1 MKKKIIALTLILTTI
16 IMLNAGILITNA
28 QQNNTEGAQVE
39 QSQLDFDLYTS
50 GNASFIY
57 EEGNLISNVNGE
69 QKAILKD
76 FTSRTLDVSFTI
88 SPTSNDGIINGG
100 IYLFASQVT
109 PVQDGI
115 DAINVQVERQLNS
128 NYYKVFIFEFTNG
141 TFTRA
146 ISNTIPLAYE
156 NNQVKVRVTTNEDN
170 INVYLDGSDIP
181 SISKK
186 ITSNAHNGMQFGFR
200 SQVASQIFSDISVS
214 NEVNA
219 PENKT
224 VKVLMVG
231 NSYAQDTMTYAHEIA
246 KADGIN
252 MVCGVLYYGG
262 CTIKQH
268 VEFIKG
274 NEAVYTYIKNGGTD
288 RTQATFFDVLYDEDW
303 DYVTIQTGKG
313 EQGLKETFYPYLPW
327 LIALIENRL
336 PSVEIGLFESWAVP
350 KCYEGTGNSRL
361 SHYNDNSQTM
371 YESIIS
377 TFKDLKQE
385 NGVNF
390 VVPSAE
396 AFYRMDQTDICDNSV
411 FETSF
416 FRDSTAHANEKGRY
430 MLGLTMYKAI
440 TGRTVEGNGFVPMG
454 STYGADAGVT
464 AEDIK
469 VIQQVVEG
477 LFEDYNSTNAIP
489 TVVTLDSIEVV
500 NAKTQ
505 YKAGNYFDYNSID
518 VYAIYSDGSKIK
530 VDCWVGNVFHRLTS
544 EDSQVVITYQDKS
557 AIIDISVN

>member
-16 IMLNAGILITNA
+16 IMLNAGIVITNA

-69 QKAILKD
+69 QKAILQD
-76 FTSRTLDVSFTI
+76 FESRTLDASFTVA
-88 SPTSNDGIINGG
+88 PTSNEGIINGG

-141 TFTRA
+141 TFTRT

-156 NNQVKVRVTTNEDN
+156 NNQVKVRVTINEDN

-181 SISKK
+181 SITKK

-200 SQVASQIFSDISVS
+200 SQIASQIFSDISIS

-274 NEAVYTYIKNGGTD
+274 NEAVYTYFKNGGTD

-327 LIALIENRL
+327 LIALVENRL

-361 SHYNDNSQTM
+361 SHYNDNSQQM

-416 FRDSTAHANEKGRY
+416 FRDNTAHANEKGRY

-530 VDCWVGNVFHRLTS
+530 VDCWVGNLFHRLTS

>member
-16 IMLNAGILITNA
+16 IMLNAGIIITNA
-28 QQNNTEGAQVE
+28 QQNNIEGAQVE

-57 EEGNLISNVNGE
+57 EEGNLTSNVNGE
-69 QKAILKD
+69 QKAILQD
-76 FTSRTLDVSFTI
+76 FESRMLDASFTVA
-88 SPTSNDGIINGG
+88 PTSNEGIINGG

-156 NNQVKVRVTTNEDN
+156 NNQVKVRVTVNEDN

-181 SISKK
+181 SITKK

-327 LIALIENRL
+327 LIALVENRL

-361 SHYNDNSQTM
+361 SHYNDNSQQM

-440 TGRTVEGNGFVPMG
+440 TGRTVEGNGFIPMG
-454 STYGADAGVT
+454 STYGTDAGVT

-505 YKAGNYFDYNSID
+505 YKTGNYFDYNSID

-530 VDCWVGNVFHRLTS
+530 VDCWVGNLFHRLTS

>member
-16 IMLNAGILITNA
+16 IMLNAGIIITNA
-28 QQNNTEGAQVE
+28 QQNNIEGAQVE

-57 EEGNLISNVNGE
+57 EEGNLTSNVNGE
-69 QKAILKD
+69 QKAILQD
-76 FTSRTLDVSFTI
+76 FESRMLDASFTVA
-88 SPTSNDGIINGG
+88 PTSNEGIINGG

-156 NNQVKVRVTTNEDN
+156 NNQVKVRVTVNEDN

-181 SISKK
+181 SITKK

-262 CTIKQH
+262 CTI
-268 VEFIKG
+268 
-274 NEAVYTYIKNGGTD
+274 
-288 RTQATFFDVLYDEDW
+288 
-303 DYVTIQTGKG
+303 
-313 EQGLKETFYPYLPW
+313 
-327 LIALIENRL
+327 
-336 PSVEIGLFESWAVP
+336 
-350 KCYEGTGNSRL
+350 
-361 SHYNDNSQTM
+361 
-371 YESIIS
+371 
-377 TFKDLKQE
+377 
-385 NGVNF
+385 
-390 VVPSAE
+390 
-396 AFYRMDQTDICDNSV
+396 
-411 FETSF
+411 
-416 FRDSTAHANEKGRY
+416 
-430 MLGLTMYKAI
+430 
-440 TGRTVEGNGFVPMG
+440 
-454 STYGADAGVT
+454 
-464 AEDIK
+464 
-469 VIQQVVEG
+469 
-477 LFEDYNSTNAIP
+477 
-489 TVVTLDSIEVV
+489 
-500 NAKTQ
+500 
-505 YKAGNYFDYNSID
+505 
-518 VYAIYSDGSKIK
+518 
-530 VDCWVGNVFHRLTS
+530 
-544 EDSQVVITYQDKS
+544 
-557 AIIDISVN
+557 

>member
-1 MKKKIIALTLILTTI
+1 MKKKIIALSLILTTI

-109 PVQDGI
+109 PAQDGI

-141 TFTRA
+141 AFAGA

-156 NNQVKVRVTTNEDN
+156 NNQVKVRVTVNEDN

-181 SISKK
+181 SITKK

-200 SQVASQIFSDISVS
+200 SQVASQIFSDISIS

-327 LIALIENRL
+327 LIALVENRL

-361 SHYNDNSQTM
+361 SHYNDNSQQM

-530 VDCWVGNVFHRLTS
+530 VDCWVGNLFHRLTS

>member
-16 IMLNAGILITNA
+16 IMLNAGIIITNA

-100 IYLFASQVT
+100 VYLFASQPT
-109 PVQDGI
+109 PAQDGI
-115 DAINVQVERQLNS
+115 DALNVQIERQLNS
-128 NYYKVFIFEFTNG
+128 NYYKVQIFDFADG
-141 TFTRA
+141 AFA
-146 ISNTIPLAYE
+146 GVISNTIPLAYV
-156 NNQVKVRVTTNEDN
+156 NNQVEVRVIVDEKD

-181 SISKK
+181 SITKK

-274 NEAVYTYIKNGGTD
+274 NEAVYTYFKNGGTD

-327 LIALIENRL
+327 LIALVENRL

-361 SHYNDNSQTM
+361 SHYNDNSQQM

-530 VDCWVGNVFHRLTS
+530 VDCWVGNLFHRLTS

>member
-16 IMLNAGILITNA
+16 IMLNAGIIITNA

-69 QKAILKD
+69 QKAILQD
-76 FTSRTLDVSFTI
+76 FESRTLDASFTVA
-88 SPTSNDGIINGG
+88 PTSNEGIINGG

-109 PVQDGI
+109 PAQDGI

-141 TFTRA
+141 AFAGA

-156 NNQVKVRVTTNEDN
+156 NNQVKVRVIVTEDN

-181 SISKK
+181 SITKK
-186 ITSNAHNGMQFGFR
+186 ITSDSHSGMQVGFR
-200 SQVASQIFSDISVS
+200 SQVASQIFSDISIS

-262 CTIKQH
+262 CTVKQH

-274 NEAVYTYIKNGGTD
+274 NEAVYTYLKNGGTD
-288 RTQATFFDVLYDEDW
+288 RAQATFFDVLYDEDW

-440 TGRTVEGNGFVPMG
+440 TGRIVEGNGFVPMG
-454 STYGADAGVT
+454 STYGADAGAT

-489 TVVTLDSIEVV
+489 NVVTLDSIEVV

-505 YKAGNYFDYNSID
+505 YKAGSYFDYSSIE
-518 VYAIYSDGSKIK
+518 VYANYSDGSKIK

>member
-1 MKKKIIALTLILTTI
+1 MKKKIIALSLILTTI

-156 NNQVKVRVTTNEDN
+156 NNQVKVRVTVNEDN

-181 SISKK
+181 SITKK

-200 SQVASQIFSDISVS
+200 SQVASQIFSDISIS
-214 NEVNA
+214 NEVNS

-274 NEAVYTYIKNGGTD
+274 NEAVYTYFKNGGTD

-327 LIALIENRL
+327 LIALVENRL

-361 SHYNDNSQTM
+361 SHYNDNSQQM

-416 FRDSTAHANEKGRY
+416 FRDNTAHANEKGRY

-530 VDCWVGNVFHRLTS
+530 VDCWVGNLFHRLTS

>member
-1 MKKKIIALTLILTTI
+1 MKKKIISIALILTMSI
-16 IMLNAGILITNA
+16 ALNAGILITNA
-28 QQNNTEGAQVE
+28 QQNNAEANQTEQAQMNF
-39 QSQLDFDLYTS
+39 DFYTS
-50 GNASFIY
+50 GNASFTY
-57 EEGNLISNVNGE
+57 ENGNLTSNVNGE
-69 QKAILKD
+69 QKAILQE
-76 FTSRTLDVSFTI
+76 FESRTLDASFTVA
-88 SPTSNDGIINGG
+88 PTSNEGIINGG

-109 PVQDGI
+109 PAQDGI

-141 TFTRA
+141 AFAGA

-156 NNQVKVRVTTNEDN
+156 NNQVKVRVIVTEDN

-181 SISKK
+181 SITKK
-186 ITSNAHNGMQFGFR
+186 IASVAHSGMQVGFR
-200 SQVASQIFSDISVS
+200 SQVASQIFSDISIS
-214 NEVNA
+214 NEANA

-252 MVCGVLYYGG
+252 MVCGVLYYGA
-262 CTIKQH
+262 CTVKQH
-268 VEFIKG
+268 VEFIKN
-274 NEAVYTYIKNGGTD
+274 NEAVYTYFKNGGTD

-327 LIALIENRL
+327 LIALVENRL

-361 SHYNDNSQTM
+361 SHYNDNSQQM

-416 FRDSTAHANEKGRY
+416 FRDNTAHANEKGRY

-454 STYGADAGVT
+454 STYGVDAGAT

-518 VYAIYSDGSKIK
+518 VYAIYSDGNKIK

>member
-16 IMLNAGILITNA
+16 IMLNAGIIITNA

-69 QKAILKD
+69 QKAILQD
-76 FTSRTLDVSFTI
+76 FESRTLDASFTVA
-88 SPTSNDGIINGG
+88 PTSNEGIINGG

-109 PVQDGI
+109 PAQDGI

-141 TFTRA
+141 AFAGA

-156 NNQVKVRVTTNEDN
+156 NNQVKVRVIVDEKD

-181 SISKK
+181 SITKK
-186 ITSNAHNGMQFGFR
+186 IASTARSGMQFGFR
-200 SQVASQIFSDISVS
+200 SQVASQIFSDISIS
-214 NEVNA
+214 NEASA

-262 CTIKQH
+262 CTVKQH

-274 NEAVYTYIKNGGTD
+274 NEAVYTYFKNGGTD
-288 RTQATFFDVLYDEDW
+288 RAQATFFDVLYDEDW

-336 PSVEIGLFESWAVP
+336 SHVEIGLFESWAVP

-396 AFYRMDQTDICDNSV
+396 AFYRMDQTEICDNSV

-430 MLGLTMYKAI
+430 MLALTMYKAI
-440 TGRTVEGNGFVPMG
+440 TGRIVEGNGFVPMG
-454 STYGADAGVT
+454 STYGAAAGAT

-469 VIQQVVEG
+469 VIQQIVEG

-489 TVVTLDSIEVV
+489 NVVTLNSIEVV

-505 YKAGNYFDYNSID
+505 YKAGSYFDYNSID

-557 AIIDISVN
+557 TIIDISVN